1 MHLLIYLRYGLTM
14 RTETD
19 ALLLSAWMS
28 LFLGT
33 TGLIL
38 SVVTGSQVI
47 LLDGLFNLIYSVM
60 AFVSVRVAGLLAM
73 PDNEKYPFG
82 HAYFE
87 SLVNAAKGLLI
98 LGISLLA
105 LGDSVL
111 VIMAGGREI
120 VAGLAIVY
128 SVIATSC
135 SLTCFTLVK
144 RARCHSTS
152 PLVEADF
159 ANWWINTVISASVLL
174 AFCLI
179 PLAGMVGVPE
189 ITPYVD
195 PVMVATVVVLFCLSM
210 PFRMASDAIKELLNR
225 APPKRVREPVHDAVA
240 SVLGKWAAHD
250 FSLRMVRPGRTLY
263 LLVHVVLPEDSQAE
277 GINEQDRIRNELH
290 DHLRRIAQPLVLD
303 VVFTGEARWAAPG
316 NGQGPV

>member
-1 MHLLIYLRYGLTM
+1 M
-14 RTETD
+14 RTETG
-19 ALLLSAWMS
+19 ALLLSAGMS

-33 TGLIL
+33 AGLIL

-60 AFVSVRVAGLLAM
+60 AFVSVHVARLLAM

-111 VIMAGGREI
+111 VLMAGGREI

-135 SLTCFTLVK
+135 SLICFTLLK
-144 RARCHSTS
+144 RARRHSTS

-179 PLAGMVGVPE
+179 PLAQSLGVPE
-189 ITPYVD
+189 IAPYVD
-195 PVMVATVVVLFCLSM
+195 PVMVATVVVLFCLST

-225 APPKRVREPVHDAVA
+225 APPKHVRKPVHDAVA
-240 SVLGKWAAHD
+240 AVLDDWSARD

-263 LLVHVVLPEDSQAE
+263 LLVHVVLPEGSHAATLS
-277 GINEQDRIRNELH
+277 EQDRIRTQLDER
-290 DHLRRIAQPLVLD
+290 LRRIAQPLVLD

-316 NGQGPV
+316 NGQGAV

>member
-1 MHLLIYLRYGLTM
+1 M
-14 RTETD
+14 RTETG
-19 ALLLSAWMS
+19 ALLLSAGMS
-28 LFLGT
+28 LFLGM

-38 SVVTGSQVI
+38 SVITGSQVI

-60 AFVSVRVAGLLAM
+60 AFLSVRVARLLAM
-73 PDNEKYPFG
+73 PDNDKYPFG

-111 VIMAGGREI
+111 VLLAGGREI
-120 VAGLAIVY
+120 AAGLAILY
-128 SVIATSC
+128 SVIATTTS
-135 SLTCFTLVK
+135 SITFMLL
-144 RARCHSTS
+144 RHARVHTSS

-159 ANWWINTVISASVLL
+159 ANWWINTVISAAVLM

-179 PLAGMVGVPE
+179 PVAQAADFSV

-195 PVMVATVVVLFCLSM
+195 PLMVAAVVVLFCLST
-210 PFRMASDAIKELLNR
+210 PLRMASDAIKELLNR
-225 APPKRVREPVHDAVA
+225 APPEHVRQPIHDVVA
-240 SVLGKWAAHD
+240 EVVAEWDANE

-263 LLVHVVLPEDSQAE
+263 LLVHVVLSEESDNAGLAQ
-277 GINEQDRIRNELH
+277 QDRIRAHLDER
-290 DHLRRIAQPLVLD
+290 LRRIVRSRVLD
-303 VVFTGEARWAAPG
+303 VVFTADPRWAAASKGDEPA
-316 NGQGPV
+316 

>member
-1 MHLLIYLRYGLTM
+1 M

-19 ALLLSAWMS
+19 ALMLSAGMA
-28 LFLGT
+28 LFLGV
-33 TGLIL
+33 TGLVL
-38 SVVTGSQVI
+38 SVITGSQVI

-60 AFVSVRVAGLLAM
+60 AFLSVRVARLLAM

-111 VIMAGGREI
+111 VLLSGGREI
-120 VAGLAIVY
+120 VAGLAILY
-128 SVIATSC
+128 SVIATTS
-135 SLTCFTLVK
+135 SIMTFVLLR
-144 RARCHSTS
+144 RARRHTTS

-179 PLAGMVGVPE
+179 PLAEAVGFSV

-195 PVMVATVVVLFCLSM
+195 PLMVATVVVLFCLST

-225 APPKRVREPVHDAVA
+225 APPKHVRQPVHDVVEAVVEEWGA
-240 SVLGKWAAHD
+240 QD

-263 LLVHVVLPEDSQAE
+263 LLVHVVLPAASDNGTLGQ
-277 GINEQDRIRNELH
+277 QDRIRTDL
-290 DHLRRIAQPLVLD
+290 DGRLRRIVPSLVLD
-303 VVFTGEARWAAPG
+303 VVFTADPRWAAPT
-316 NGQGPV
+316 NGHEPA

>member
-1 MHLLIYLRYGLTM
+1 M
-14 RTETD
+14 RTESG
-19 ALLLSAWMS
+19 ALVLSAGMS

-47 LLDGLFNLIYSVM
+47 LLDGLFNLIYSMM

-111 VIMAGGREI
+111 VLLSGGREI
-120 VAGLAIVY
+120 VAGLAIIY
-128 SVIATSC
+128 SVIATIC
-135 SLTCFTLVK
+135 SLVAFVLLR
-144 RARCHSTS
+144 RARGHISS

-179 PLAGMVGVPE
+179 PVAEWAGLGQL
-189 ITPYVD
+189 TPYVD
-195 PVMVATVVVLFCLSM
+195 PLMVAAVVVLFCLSM

-225 APPKRVREPVHDAVA
+225 APPKSVREPVQEVVA
-240 SVLGKWAAHD
+240 EVVGDCAACD

-263 LLVHVVLPEDSQAE
+263 LLVHVVVPQDSPAA
-277 GINEQDRIRNELH
+277 GLAEQDRIRRDL
-290 DHLRRIAQPLVLD
+290 DARLRRIVRPLVLD
-303 VVFTGEARWAAPG
+303 VVFTGEARWAAPT
-316 NGQGPV
+316 NGQAPV

>member
-1 MHLLIYLRYGLTM
+1 M
-14 RTETD
+14 RTETG
-19 ALLLSAWMS
+19 ALLLSAGMS
-28 LFLGT
+28 LFLGGA
-33 TGLIL
+33 GLIL
-38 SVVTGSQVI
+38 SLVTGSQVI

-60 AFVSVRVAGLLAM
+60 ALLSVRVARLLAM

-111 VIMAGGREI
+111 VLLAGGREI
-120 VAGLAIVY
+120 VAGLAILY
-128 SVIATSC
+128 SVIATTS
-135 SLTCFTLVK
+135 SLATFVLLRK
-144 RARCHSTS
+144 ARRHSSS

-179 PLAGMVGVPE
+179 PLAPPLGLAGF
-189 ITPYVD
+189 TPYVD
-195 PVMVATVVVLFCLSM
+195 PLMVATVVVLFCLST

-225 APPKRVREPVHDAVA
+225 APPKHVRQPVHEEVAAVVA
-240 SVLGKWAAHD
+240 QWGAED

-263 LLVHVVLPEDSQAE
+263 LLVHVVLPDDSSNAGLVQ
-277 GINEQDRIRNELH
+277 QDRFR
-290 DHLRRIAQPLVLD
+290 DHLNERLRCLVQPLVLD
-303 VVFTGEARWAAPG
+303 VVFTADPRWAAPT
-316 NGQGPV
+316 NGHGPE